1 MNRFA
6 LALIVAANTFA
17 APLLAAPAGSATQL
31 PVVGAVTGGGAFT
44 GTFAMTK
51 FANQNGALAAV
62 GTLTGTLTNGA
73 GQTTTVM
80 QTISMPVATVTGTCS
95 IPHLDIGPIALD
107 ILGLKVDLSRIVLDI
122 TAETGAGNLLGNLL
136 CAVAKLLNDPSGLAK
151 VLNQILALL

>member
-1 MNRFA
+1 
-6 LALIVAANTFA
+6 
-17 APLLAAPAGSATQL
+17 
-31 PVVGAVTGGGAFT
+31 
-44 GTFAMTK
+44 MTK

-80 QTISMPVATVTGTCS
+80 QTISMPVATVTSTCS
-95 IPHLDIGPIALD
+95 ILHLDIGPIALD

-136 CAVAKLLNDPSGLAK
+136 CAVANLLNDPSGLAK